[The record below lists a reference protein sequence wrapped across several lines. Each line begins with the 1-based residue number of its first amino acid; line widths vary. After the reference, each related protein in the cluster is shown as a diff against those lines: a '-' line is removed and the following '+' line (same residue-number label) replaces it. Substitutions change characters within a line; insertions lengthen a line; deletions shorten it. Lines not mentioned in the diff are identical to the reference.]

1 MSKLLAYNVT
11 SNISKQEILEELL
24 RRLKMAEELNNGED
38 AFSLT
43 YDYNTK
49 KMYMIYSEQMVKKD
63 PKMEEYM
70 VEVQPDLSYLD
81 NQIADIYQKLDIILK
96 NIEIKNQ

>member
-1 MSKLLAYNVT
+1 MAKLLAYTVT
-11 SNISKQEILEELL
+11 SNISKQEILEEVL

-63 PKMEEYM
+63 HKMEEYM

>member
-1 MSKLLAYNVT
+1 MAKLLAYTVT
-11 SNISKQEILEELL
+11 SNISKQEILEEVL
-24 RRLKMAEELNNGED
+24 RRLKMTEELNNGED

>member
-1 MSKLLAYNVT
+1 MAKLLAYTVT
-11 SNISKQEILEELL
+11 SNISKQEILEEVL
-24 RRLKMAEELNNGED
+24 RRLKMTEELNNGED

-49 KMYMIYSEQMVKKD
+49 KMDMIYSEQMVKKD

>member
-1 MSKLLAYNVT
+1 
-11 SNISKQEILEELL
+11 
-24 RRLKMAEELNNGED
+24 MAEELNNGED

-81 NQIADIYQKLDIILK
+81 NQIADIYQKLDIMVK

>member
-1 MSKLLAYNVT
+1 MAKLLAYTVT
-11 SNISKQEILEELL
+11 SNISKQEILEEVL
-24 RRLKMAEELNNGED
+24 RRLKMTEELNNGED

-49 KMYMIYSEQMVKKD
+49 RMYMIYSEEMVKKD